1 MVDQDLSAQN
11 GGTGHETSDIDPRRV
26 ALVGLAL
33 AGVIL
38 AALLGA
44 YGLFHYFYGSETQK
58 RPLPSPLSYTR
69 EATPEPLLS
78 IEPGKDLKTLRAEE
92 DAILK
97 TYAWIDRE
105 KGIVRIPIDR
115 AIEIVAKRGLPV
127 RGEKAAPSERNLK
140 RRKEEEK
147 PR

>member
-11 GGTGHETSDIDPRRV
+11 AGTGHERSDIDPRRV

-38 AALLGA
+38 ATLLGA
-44 YGLFHYFYGSETQK
+44 YGLFHYFHRNETQ
-58 RPLPSPLSYTR
+58 RQPSPSPLSYTR

-92 DAILK
+92 EAVLK
-97 TYAWIDRE
+97 TYGWIDRE

-115 AIEIVAKRGLPV
+115 AIEIVAERGLPV
-127 RGEKAAPSERNLK
+127 RSEKAAPSERNLK